1 MSPQSETEFSMFD
14 TSQLDQDVLR
24 VNVLDALRTS
34 VLRDGDGCSVL
45 VMATFA
51 DFPSD
56 SSLNHIRSTATVAKY
71 LPNAEA
77 MNLIQARTFTNYFAC
92 GQDVEA
98 NWDQYSSVSVEQ
110 VAHEGR
116 FTLIQVPPSTVEYF
130 PRDEYSNL
138 LLPTANWVISPNG
151 EVIARGATQREPCFD
166 FFCDVVI
173 SAVDTL
179 AEYIAESERNAR
191 ESWKRLCRRI
201 IHSSAVSKNGHLSFL
216 LASYRRVCVE
226 TAARDQV
233 LHLEVITLAEEHEA
247 PGASG
252 MGQMLLLGG
261 KSWMRV
267 KSRLLNLFSGCLEEV
282 LRFGFIGAGFN
293 FANADAL

>member
-1 MSPQSETEFSMFD
+1 MLD
-14 TSQLDQDVLR
+14 TTQLDQGVFR
-24 VNVLDALRTS
+24 VNMLDAVRTS
-34 VLRDGDGCSVL
+34 LLRDGDECNVL
-45 VMATFA
+45 VMPTLA

-56 SSLNHIRSTATVAKY
+56 SSLNHIRSGISFAGN
-71 LPNAEA
+71 LPNTEA
-77 MNLIQARTFTNYFAC
+77 PNLIQYSSTFANYLTY
-92 GQDVEA
+92 GEEVEA
-98 NWDQYSSVSVEQ
+98 NWVQPSASVEQ
-110 VAHEGR
+110 LAHEGR
-116 FTLIQVPPSTVEYF
+116 FTLIQIQPSAVSIEYF

-151 EVIARGATQREPCFD
+151 DVIARGATQPEPYFD

-233 LHLEVITLAEEHEA
+233 VHLEVITLAEEHEA
-247 PGASG
+247 PGASA

-261 KSWMRV
+261 KSWMRM